1 MKSASKMKNLGK
13 SKRTTEPYKEKSGPK
28 DKALRTSET
37 SKREKEGD
45 GRRVKSK
52 MDVRC

>member
-1 MKSASKMKNLGK
+1 MKSAQNMKLEK
-13 SKRTTEPYKEKSGPK
+13 SKKVTEPYKEKRGSK

>member
-1 MKSASKMKNLGK
+1 MKSAQKMKLEK